1 MLRFLLP
8 RPPAGL
14 GQGNEGVTRNNVI
27 VTEKQEGAAS
37 SDQSQMLQLRAALE
51 LTAGT
56 APREET
62 LSHGTFKKQQT

>member
-8 RPPAGL
+8 WPPAGL
-14 GQGNEGVTRNNVI
+14 GQGNEGVTHNNVI
-27 VTEKQEGAAS
+27 VTEKQGAAS

-62 LSHGTFKKQQT
+62 LSHGTFKKQHI